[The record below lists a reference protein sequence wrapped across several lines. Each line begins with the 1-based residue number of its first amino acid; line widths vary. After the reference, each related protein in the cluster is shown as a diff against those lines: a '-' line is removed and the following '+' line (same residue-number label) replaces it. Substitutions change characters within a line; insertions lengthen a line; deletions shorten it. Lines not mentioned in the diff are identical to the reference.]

1 MNLLIISG
9 FLGSGKTS
17 FILQLAEHMLGGEAT
32 EKVVILENEIGEVSV
47 DDKILQGAGYSV
59 RTLFSGCICCS
70 ISGSLPLSI
79 STIQKDINPD
89 WIIIEAS
96 GIAYPGNI
104 NQNIKESLG
113 IDSRICCIVDTVRWE
128 RLLRPMANLLSGQ
141 LSDANIILV
150 NKSDSVDSS
159 VLESTI
165 ESVRGFNNRAS
176 IIAVST
182 KNGIDTTVF
191 DAVTGKEE

>member
-128 RLLRPMANLLSGQ
+128 RLLRPMENLLSGQ

-165 ESVRGFNNRAS
+165 ASVRGFNNRAS
-176 IIAVST
+176 IIAVSA